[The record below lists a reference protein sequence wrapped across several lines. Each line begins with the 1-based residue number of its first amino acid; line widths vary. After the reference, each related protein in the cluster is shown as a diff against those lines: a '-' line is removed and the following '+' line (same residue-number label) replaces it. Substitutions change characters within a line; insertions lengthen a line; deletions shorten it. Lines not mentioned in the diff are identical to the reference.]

1 MSVFGFSTEA
11 SSGGDFL
18 PIVKYD
24 SRAGRMFRRDRV
36 DVGGQYT
43 NEDIDITSTF
53 KAILDLENVEVGWM
67 NFNTGGA
74 PDFSLVPMGVA
85 LPGRPSQNHKNGVRL
100 MLKLSKECGGEKPI
114 RELASVAKAFLSGI
128 EELYLAYQAA
138 KGDNPSK
145 LPVVVLKTT
154 VPIKSGSGEKTST
167 NYRPKFEIVS
177 WAARGDLVFEAKASE
192 GQKQAAPS
200 GAQPASAPST
210 GSTVVG
216 APAAKQPELADAD
229 EFG

>member
-36 DVGGQYT
+36 DVGGQFT
-43 NEDIDITSTF
+43 NEDIDITNGF
-53 KAILDLENVEVGWM
+53 KAIVDLENVEVGWC

-74 PDFSLVPMGVA
+74 PDFSLVPMGTA
-85 LPGRPSQNHKNGVRL
+85 LPGRPSPNHKNGVRI

-114 RELASVAKAFLSGI
+114 RELASVAKAFLSGV
-128 EELYLAYQAA
+128 EELYIAYSAA
-138 KGDNPSK
+138 KGDNPGK
-145 LPVVVLKTT
+145 LPVVALKTT
-154 VPIKSGSGEKTST
+154 TPIKSGSGEKTST

-177 WAARGDLVFEAKASE
+177 WAARGDLVFEAKSAGERPLSN
-192 GQKQAAPS
+192 GTTT
-200 GAQPASAPST
+200 SAPST

-216 APAAKQPELADAD
+216 APVGKQPELADAD